1 MKVPSVLLTTVIL
14 AFHGGVN
21 SFAPMSH
28 NSHPSDQHQRSDLH
42 YTSAASPPEL
52 KSRRQVMSSRRR
64 RQLQLEQ
71 LERQYHSPPAK
82 HPTVSPASVPRRENA
97 SRESFQQSSRN
108 RSLETNTQSAGLTR
122 EEEVLYAFRIQSFRA
137 AMKLRE
143 EMVKNNDNVYEFHD
157 KSPTEANW
165 AEACGVSV
173 ENLRKLLEE
182 GQAARE
188 AVVAANI
195 GLVTSIAKRHYAAL
209 KSSTAERGGVGT
221 ILTIQDMVQEG
232 TLGLMEAVER
242 YKPEK
247 GFRFSTYATW
257 WVKQRILRSILDSS
271 RTIRLPAHVHAM
283 LQKMKKAKAEFKE
296 KTGREPTTP
305 ELAHQLDVPVKKIQ
319 LYAESSRNVLSL
331 EKPLNSAS
339 FKDDS
344 RTLGDTLASEG
355 PTPEEDVEADYLRR
369 DIRAVMDTA
378 LAATERE
385 VIVNRYGLEDG
396 NPRSVAE
403 TADSLGLTVDRVR
416 LVEARAL
423 NKLRHPQRNYKLKEY
438 INRGD
443 NISPA
448 SGRKSR
454 SNRSSSK
461 PRESQDQNRI
471 WFF

>member
-1 MKVPSVLLTTVIL
+1 MP
-14 AFHGGVN
+14 
-21 SFAPMSH
+21 
-28 NSHPSDQHQRSDLH
+28 
-42 YTSAASPPEL
+42 
-52 KSRRQVMSSRRR
+52 SRRR
-64 RQLQLEQ
+64 RQLQVEQ
-71 LERQYHSPPAK
+71 LERQYHSPPAN
-82 HPTVSPASVPRRENA
+82 HPTVPPVSSPPRHENA
-97 SRESFQQSSRN
+97 SRESFQQPRRSPSSEM
-108 RSLETNTQSAGLTR
+108 STESSGLTR
-122 EEEVLYAFRIQSFRA
+122 EEEFLYAFRIQTFRA

-157 KSPTEANW
+157 RSPTEANW

-209 KSSTAERGGVGT
+209 KSSTAESGGVGT

-257 WVKQRILRSILDSS
+257 WIRQRIARSILDSS

-283 LQKMKKAKAEFKE
+283 LQKMRKAKAEFKE
-296 KTGREPTTP
+296 QTGREPTTP
-305 ELAHQLDVPVKKIQ
+305 ELAHRLDVPVKKIQ

-331 EKPLNSAS
+331 EKPVKSAS

-378 LAATERE
+378 LAAAERE

-438 INRGD
+438 INREEV
-443 NISPA
+443 ISP
-448 SGRKSR
+448 KPKNR
-454 SNRSSSK
+454 SNRSSPKSSE
-461 PRESQDQNRI
+461 PQDQNRI

>member
-1 MKVPSVLLTTVIL
+1 
-14 AFHGGVN
+14 
-21 SFAPMSH
+21 MSH
-28 NSHPSDQHQRSDLH
+28 NSHPSEQRSDLH

-52 KSRRQVMSSRRR
+52 TTRRKPSLSRRR
-64 RQLQLEQ
+64 RQQQVEQ
-71 LERQYHSPPAK
+71 LERQYRSAPAYH
-82 HPTVSPASVPRRENA
+82 HPTVPPAAPPRHENA
-97 SRESFQQSSRN
+97 NHESFQLSKRDV
-108 RSLETNTQSAGLTR
+108 SADIYTKTSGLTR
-122 EEEVLYAFRIQSFRA
+122 EEEVLYAFRIQTFRA
-137 AMKLRE
+137 AMKVRDEL
-143 EMVKNNDNVYEFHD
+143 VKNNDNVYEFHER
-157 KSPTEANW
+157 SPTEANW

-182 GQAARE
+182 GQGARE

-209 KSSTAERGGVGT
+209 KSSTAESGGVGT

-283 LQKMKKAKAEFKE
+283 LQKMKKAKMEFKE
-296 KTGREPTTP
+296 QTGREPTTP
-305 ELAHQLDVPVKKIQ
+305 ELAHHLDVPLKKIQ

-331 EKPLNSAS
+331 EKPLKTTS
-339 FKDDS
+339 FKEDS

-355 PTPEEDVEADYLRR
+355 PTPEEDIEADYLRR
-369 DIRAVMDTA
+369 DIRAVMETS
-378 LAATERE
+378 LAASERE
-385 VIVNRYGLEDG
+385 VIINRYGLEDG

-423 NKLRHPQRNYKLKEY
+423 NKLRHPQRSYKLKEY
-438 INRGD
+438 INKDEAAPLAPRTRP
-443 NISPA
+443 NRSPP
-448 SGRKSR
+448 KSR
-454 SNRSSSK
+454 E
-461 PRESQDQNRI
+461 PQDQNRI